1 MIYFIFL
8 QVVMVLVSV
17 AFLTLLERKILG
29 YIQLR
34 KGPNKVGFLGIL
46 QPFSDGVKLF
56 CKEVSLP
63 LVSNFIP
70 YLVAPVFSLFLSF
83 FLWTLVPFISYGAK
97 FNLSF
102 LLVICAMRVR
112 VYRIMVAG
120 WSSNSKYSLLGR
132 IRAGAQTIS
141 YEVSLIIIILSPLML
156 FKKLDLEGYLVKS
169 SYVGWPLY
177 LCLPLGLCWFT
188 TILAETNRTPF
199 DLAEGESELVSGFN
213 TEYIGVGFAL
223 IILSEY
229 ASILFISLLFSVV
242 FGSISFLIFCLVVYS
257 YLWRRGSYPRY
268 RYDNLIHLCW
278 KSLLPTSLIFLC
290 FYWSLS
296 QGG

>member
-17 AFLTLLERKILG
+17 AFLTLLERKVLG

-34 KGPNKVGFLGIL
+34 KGPNKVGVAGVL
-46 QPFSDGVKLF
+46 QPFSDGIKLF
-56 CKEVSLP
+56 RKEVSLP
-63 LVSNFIP
+63 LTSNFIP

-83 FLWTLVPFISYGAK
+83 FLWTLIPFISYGVK
-97 FNLSF
+97 FSLSF
-102 LLVICAMRVR
+102 LLVICAIRVG
-112 VYRIMVAG
+112 VYRIIVAG

-141 YEVSLIIIILSPLML
+141 YEVSLIIIILSPLIL
-156 FKKLDLEGYLVKS
+156 SKNLDLETYLIKS
-169 SYVGWPLY
+169 SYLGWPVY
-177 LCLPLGLCWFT
+177 LCLPLRICWFI

-223 IILSEY
+223 IMLSEY
-229 ASILFISLLFSVV
+229 ASILFISFLFSIV
-242 FGSISFLIFCLVVYS
+242 FGGISFLIFSLVVYC

-268 RYDNLIHLCW
+268 RYDKLIYLCW
-278 KSLLPTSLIFLC
+278 KSLLPVSLIFLC
-290 FYWSLS
+290 FYWRLC
-296 QGG
+296 QAG

>member
-17 AFLTLLERKILG
+17 AFLTLLERKVLG

-34 KGPNKVGFLGIL
+34 KGPNKVGVAGVL
-46 QPFSDGVKLF
+46 QPFSDGIKLF
-56 CKEVSLP
+56 RKEVSLP
-63 LVSNFIP
+63 LTSNFIP

-83 FLWTLVPFISYGAK
+83 FLWTLIPFISYGVK
-97 FNLSF
+97 FSLSF
-102 LLVICAMRVR
+102 LLVICAIRVG
-112 VYRIMVAG
+112 VYRIIVAG

-141 YEVSLIIIILSPLML
+141 YEVSLIIIILSPLIL
-156 FKKLDLEGYLVKS
+156 SKNLDLETYLIKS
-169 SYVGWPLY
+169 SYLGWPVY
-177 LCLPLGLCWFT
+177 LCLPLRICWFI

-223 IILSEY
+223 IMLSEY
-229 ASILFISLLFSVV
+229 ASILFISFLFSIV
-242 FGSISFLIFCLVVYS
+242 FGGISFLIFSLVVYS

-268 RYDNLIHLCW
+268 RYDKLIYLCW
-278 KSLLPTSLIFLC
+278 KSLLPVSLIFLC
-290 FYWSLS
+290 FYWRLC
-296 QGG
+296 QAG

>member
-1 MIYFIFL
+1 
-8 QVVMVLVSV
+8 MVLVSV
-17 AFLTLLERKILG
+17 AFLTLLERRVLG

-34 KGPNKVGFLGIL
+34 KGPNKVGFAGLL
-46 QPFSDGVKLF
+46 QPFSDGIKLF
-56 CKEVSLP
+56 CREVSLP

-83 FLWTLVPFISYGAK
+83 FLWTLIPFTSYGAK
-97 FNLSF
+97 FSLSF
-102 LLVICAMRVR
+102 LLVICAIRVG
-112 VYRIMVAG
+112 VYSIIVAG

-141 YEVSLIIIILSPLML
+141 YEVSLIIILLSPLIL
-156 FKKLDLEGYLVKS
+156 SKTLDLSGYLVKS
-169 SYVGWPLY
+169 SYSGWALY
-177 LCLPLGLCWFT
+177 LCLPLGACWFI

-213 TEYIGVGFAL
+213 TEYMGVGFAL
-223 IILSEY
+223 IMLSEY

-242 FGSISFLIFCLVVYS
+242 FGGISFLMFSTIVYF

-268 RYDNLIHLCW
+268 RYDNLIYLCW
-278 KSLLPTSLIFLC
+278 KSLLPVSSIFLC
-290 FYWSLS
+290 FYWGLC

>member
-1 MIYFIFL
+1 
-8 QVVMVLVSV
+8 MVLVSV
-17 AFLTLLERKILG
+17 AFLTLLERRVLG

-34 KGPNKVGFLGIL
+34 KGPNKVGFAGLL
-46 QPFSDGVKLF
+46 QPFSDGIKLF
-56 CKEVSLP
+56 CREVSLP

-83 FLWTLVPFISYGAK
+83 FLWTLIPFTSYGAK
-97 FNLSF
+97 FSLSF
-102 LLVICAMRVR
+102 LLVICAIRVG
-112 VYRIMVAG
+112 VYSIIVAG

-141 YEVSLIIIILSPLML
+141 YEVSLIIILLSPLIL
-156 FKKLDLEGYLVKS
+156 SKTLDLSGYLVKS
-169 SYVGWPLY
+169 SYSGWALY
-177 LCLPLGLCWFT
+177 LCLPLGACWFI

-213 TEYIGVGFAL
+213 TEYMGVGFAL
-223 IILSEY
+223 IMLSEY

-242 FGSISFLIFCLVVYS
+242 FGGISFLMFSTIVYF

-268 RYDNLIHLCW
+268 RYDNLIYLCW
-278 KSLLPTSLIFLC
+278 KSLLPVSLIFLC
-290 FYWSLS
+290 FYWGLC